1 MATVIYTIQDF
12 DNIKWSDSSF
22 TLPQETTDLINLLTQ
37 QVGAPTY
44 VKTPSFSNKN
54 SNSSNN
60 NDRSCYKKKKRHNEE
75 VNTDDWQALRSF
87 QKTEFVK
94 KEGIEKEIDCIR
106 ALINKLT
113 DKTYDKIIEKLTDTL
128 DIIKD
133 NENCDSVY
141 IDKIGHSIFTMA
153 TSNKFNSNVY
163 ARLANELQTKY
174 EFMTNIVDNNINEFM
189 KLFEDMEFVSPEV
202 DYNKFCEMN
211 IINEKRRAMS
221 LFLINL
227 YKNKVITLDF
237 VFDKIISIQN
247 MIMKEE
253 TMLNESKY
261 MEVNELSENLYIFLT
276 NIPYLTLVS
285 YGGWSQIMDNLLQI
299 KNIDTKK
306 FMGISPKSKFKHMDI
321 LDKLK

>member
-44 VKTPSFSNKN
+44 VKTPSFSN
-54 SNSSNN
+54 N
-60 NDRSCYKKKKRHNEE
+60 NDKSSYKKKKRHIEE
-75 VNTDDWQALRSF
+75 ANIDDWQTLRSF
-87 QKTEFVK
+87 QKTEFIK
-94 KEGIEKEIDCIR
+94 KEGIEKEIDSIR
-106 ALINKLT
+106 VLINKLT
-113 DKTYDKIIEKLTDTL
+113 DKTYDKIIEKLTT
-128 DIIKD
+128 IIDEIKG
-133 NENCDSVY
+133 NENCDNVY

-189 KLFEDMEFVSPEV
+189 KLFEDMEFVSHEV

-221 LFLINL
+221 LFLTNL

-261 MEVNELSENLYIFLT
+261 MEVNELSENLYILLT
-276 NIPYLTLVS
+276 NIPRSTIVS
-285 YGGWSQIMDNLLQI
+285 YRGWSQIMDNLLQI

-306 FMGISPKSKFKHMDI
+306 FMGISSKAKFKHMDI

>member
-12 DNIKWSDSSF
+12 DNIKWSSSTF
-22 TLPQETTDLINLLTQ
+22 TLPEETTNLINLLTQ

-54 SNSSNN
+54 INN
-60 NDRSCYKKKKRHNEE
+60 NDKNSYRKKKRRNEE
-75 VNTDDWQALRSF
+75 ANTADDWQSLRSF

-94 KEGIEKEIDCIR
+94 KEGIEKEIDGIR

-113 DKTYDKIIEKLTDTL
+113 DKTYDRIIEKLTETL
-128 DIIKD
+128 DEIKD
-133 NENCDSVY
+133 NETCDEVY

-163 ARLANELQTKY
+163 AKLASELQSKY
-174 EFMTNIVDNNINEFM
+174 EFMTNIVDNNINEFI
-189 KLFEDMEFVSPEV
+189 KLFENMEFVSPDD
-202 DYNKFCEMN
+202 DYDKFCEMN

-221 LFLINL
+221 LFLTSL
-227 YKNKVITLDF
+227 YKHKVLTLDF
-237 VFDKIISIQN
+237 VFDKIQKVQN

-253 TMLNESKY
+253 TMLHESSR
-261 MEVNELSENLYIFLT
+261 MEVEELSENLYILLT
-276 NIPYLTLVS
+276 NIPFSTLS
-285 YGGWSQIMDNLLQI
+285 SHSEWKQIMDNLLQI
-299 KNIDTKK
+299 KNTDTKAC
-306 FMGISPKSKFKHMDI
+306 MGISPKAKFKHMDI

>member
-12 DNIKWSDSSF
+12 DNIKWSDSTF
-22 TLPQETTDLINLLTQ
+22 TLPEETTNLINLLTQ

-54 SNSSNN
+54 TNN
-60 NDRSCYKKKKRHNEE
+60 NDKNSYRKKKRRNEE
-75 VNTDDWQALRSF
+75 VNTTNDWQPLRSF

-94 KEGIEKEIDCIR
+94 KEGIEKEIDGIR

-113 DKTYDKIIEKLTDTL
+113 DKTYDRIIEKLTETL
-128 DIIKD
+128 DEIKD
-133 NENCDSVY
+133 NETCDEVY

-163 ARLANELQTKY
+163 AKLASELQSKY

-189 KLFEDMEFVSPEV
+189 KLFENMEFVSPDD
-202 DYNKFCEMN
+202 DYDKFCEMN

-221 LFLINL
+221 LFLTSL
-227 YKNKVITLDF
+227 YKHKVLTLDF
-237 VFDKIISIQN
+237 IFDKIQKVQN

-253 TMLNESKY
+253 TMLHESSR
-261 MEVNELSENLYIFLT
+261 MEVEELSENLYILLT
-276 NIPYLTLVS
+276 NIPFSTLS
-285 YGGWSQIMDNLLQI
+285 FHSEWKQIMDNLLQI
-299 KNIDTKK
+299 KNTDTKAC
-306 FMGISPKSKFKHMDI
+306 MGISPKAKFKHMDI

>member
-12 DNIKWSDSSF
+12 DNIKWSDSTF
-22 TLPQETTDLINLLTQ
+22 TLPEETTNLINLLTQ

-44 VKTPSFSNKN
+44 VKTPSFPNKN
-54 SNSSNN
+54 TNN
-60 NDRSCYKKKKRHNEE
+60 NDKNSYRKKKRRNEE
-75 VNTDDWQALRSF
+75 VNTTDDWQSLRSF

-94 KEGIEKEIDCIR
+94 KEGIEKEIDGIR

-113 DKTYDKIIEKLTDTL
+113 DKTYDRIIEKLTETL
-128 DIIKD
+128 DEIKD
-133 NENCDSVY
+133 NETCDEVY

-163 ARLANELQTKY
+163 AKLASELQSKY

-189 KLFEDMEFVSPEV
+189 KLFENMEFVSPDD
-202 DYNKFCEMN
+202 DYDKFCEMN

-221 LFLINL
+221 LFLTSL
-227 YKNKVITLDF
+227 YKHKVLTLDF
-237 VFDKIISIQN
+237 VFDKIQKIQH

-253 TMLNESKY
+253 TMLHESRR
-261 MEVNELSENLYIFLT
+261 MEVEELSENLYILLT
-276 NIPYLTLVS
+276 NIPFSTLS
-285 YGGWSQIMDNLLQI
+285 SHSEWKQIMDNLLQI
-299 KNIDTKK
+299 KNTDTKAC
-306 FMGISPKSKFKHMDI
+306 MGISPKAKFKHMDI

>member
-12 DNIKWSDSSF
+12 DNIKWSDSTF
-22 TLPQETTDLINLLTQ
+22 TLPEETTNLINLLTQ

-54 SNSSNN
+54 TNN
-60 NDRSCYKKKKRHNEE
+60 NDKNSYRKKKRRNEE
-75 VNTDDWQALRSF
+75 VNTADDWQSLRSF

-94 KEGIEKEIDCIR
+94 KEGIEKEIDGIR

-113 DKTYDKIIEKLTDTL
+113 DKTYDRIIEKLTETL
-128 DIIKD
+128 DEIKD
-133 NENCDSVY
+133 NETCDEVY

-163 ARLANELQTKY
+163 AKLASELQSKY

-189 KLFEDMEFVSPEV
+189 KLFENMEFVSPDD
-202 DYNKFCEMN
+202 DYDKFCEMN

-221 LFLINL
+221 LFLTSL
-227 YKNKVITLDF
+227 YKHKVLTLDF
-237 VFDKIISIQN
+237 VFDKIQKIQH

-253 TMLNESKY
+253 TMLNESSR
-261 MEVNELSENLYIFLT
+261 MEVEELSENLYILLT
-276 NIPYLTLVS
+276 NIPFSTLS
-285 YGGWSQIMDNLLQI
+285 SHSEWKQIMDNLLQI
-299 KNIDTKK
+299 KNTDTKAC
-306 FMGISPKSKFKHMDI
+306 MGISPKAKFKHMDI

>member
-12 DNIKWSDSSF
+12 DNIKWSDSTF
-22 TLPQETTDLINLLTQ
+22 TLPEETTNLINLLTQ

-44 VKTPSFSNKN
+44 VKTPSFPNKN
-54 SNSSNN
+54 TNN
-60 NDRSCYKKKKRHNEE
+60 NDKNSYRKKKRRNEE
-75 VNTDDWQALRSF
+75 VNTTDDWQSLRSF

-94 KEGIEKEIDCIR
+94 KEGIEKEIDGIR

-113 DKTYDKIIEKLTDTL
+113 DKTYDRIIEKLTETL
-128 DIIKD
+128 DEIKD
-133 NENCDSVY
+133 NETCDEVY

-163 ARLANELQTKY
+163 AKLANELQSKY

-189 KLFEDMEFVSPEV
+189 KLFENMEFVSPDD
-202 DYNKFCEMN
+202 DYDKFCEMN

-221 LFLINL
+221 LFLTSL
-227 YKNKVITLDF
+227 YKHKVLTLDF
-237 VFDKIISIQN
+237 VFDKIQKVQN

-253 TMLNESKY
+253 TMLHESSR
-261 MEVNELSENLYIFLT
+261 MEVEELSENLYILLT
-276 NIPYLTLVS
+276 NIPFSTLS
-285 YGGWSQIMDNLLQI
+285 SHSEWKQIMDNLLQI
-299 KNIDTKK
+299 KNTDTKAC
-306 FMGISPKSKFKHMDI
+306 MGISPKAKFKHMDI

>member
-12 DNIKWSDSSF
+12 DNIKWSDSTF
-22 TLPQETTDLINLLTQ
+22 TLPEETTNLINLLTQ

-54 SNSSNN
+54 TNN
-60 NDRSCYKKKKRHNEE
+60 NDKNSYRKKKRRNEE
-75 VNTDDWQALRSF
+75 VNTTDDWQSLRSF

-94 KEGIEKEIDCIR
+94 KEGIEKEIDGIR

-113 DKTYDKIIEKLTDTL
+113 DKTYDRIIEKLTETL
-128 DIIKD
+128 DEIKD
-133 NENCDSVY
+133 NETCDEVY

-163 ARLANELQTKY
+163 AKLASELQSKY

-189 KLFEDMEFVSPEV
+189 KLFENMEFVSPDD
-202 DYNKFCEMN
+202 DYDKFCEMN

-221 LFLINL
+221 LFLTSL
-227 YKNKVITLDF
+227 YKHKVLTLDF
-237 VFDKIISIQN
+237 IFDKIQKIQH

-253 TMLNESKY
+253 TMLHESSR
-261 MEVNELSENLYIFLT
+261 MEVEELSENLYILLT
-276 NIPYLTLVS
+276 NIPFSTLS
-285 YGGWSQIMDNLLQI
+285 SHSEWKQIMDNLLQI
-299 KNIDTKK
+299 KNTDTKTC
-306 FMGISPKSKFKHMDI
+306 MGISPKAKFKHMDI

>member
-12 DNIKWSDSSF
+12 DNIKWSDSTF
-22 TLPQETTDLINLLTQ
+22 TLPEETTNLINLLTQ

-54 SNSSNN
+54 TNN
-60 NDRSCYKKKKRHNEE
+60 NDKNSYRKKKRRNEE
-75 VNTDDWQALRSF
+75 VNTADDWQSLRSF

-94 KEGIEKEIDCIR
+94 KEGIEKEIDGIR

-113 DKTYDKIIEKLTDTL
+113 DKTYDRIIEKLTETL
-128 DIIKD
+128 DEIKD
-133 NENCDSVY
+133 NETCDEVY
-141 IDKIGHSIFTMA
+141 IDKIGHFIFTMA

-163 ARLANELQTKY
+163 AKLANQLQSKY

-189 KLFEDMEFVSPEV
+189 KLFENMEFVSPDD
-202 DYNKFCEMN
+202 DYDKFCEMN

-221 LFLINL
+221 LFLTSL
-227 YKNKVITLDF
+227 YKHKVLTLDF
-237 VFDKIISIQN
+237 VFDKIQKVQN

-253 TMLNESKY
+253 TMLHESSR
-261 MEVNELSENLYIFLT
+261 MEVEELSENLYILLT
-276 NIPYLTLVS
+276 NISFSTLS
-285 YGGWSQIMDNLLQI
+285 SHSEWKQIMDNLLQI
-299 KNIDTKK
+299 KNTDTKAC
-306 FMGISPKSKFKHMDI
+306 MGISPKAKFKHMDI

>member
-12 DNIKWSDSSF
+12 DNIKWSDSTF

-54 SNSSNN
+54 STIN
-60 NDRSCYKKKKRHNEE
+60 NDKNSYRKKKRRNEE
-75 VNTDDWQALRSF
+75 VNTPDDWQSLRSF

-94 KEGIEKEIDCIR
+94 KEGIEKEIDGIR

-113 DKTYDKIIEKLTDTL
+113 DKTYDKIIEKLTTIL
-128 DIIKD
+128 DEIKD
-133 NENCDSVY
+133 NENCDDIY

-211 IINEKRRAMS
+211 IVNEKRRAMS
-221 LFLINL
+221 LFLTSL
-227 YKNKVITLDF
+227 YKNNVITLDF

-276 NIPYLTLVS
+276 SIPYSTLVS
-285 YGGWSQIMDNLLQI
+285 YSGWSQIMDNLLQI

>member
-12 DNIKWSDSSF
+12 DNIKWSDSTF

-54 SNSSNN
+54 STIN
-60 NDRSCYKKKKRHNEE
+60 NDKNSYRKKKRRNEE
-75 VNTDDWQALRSF
+75 VNTPDDWQSLRSF

-94 KEGIEKEIDCIR
+94 KEGIEKEIDGIR

-113 DKTYDKIIEKLTDTL
+113 DKTYDKIVEKLTTIL
-128 DIIKD
+128 DEIKD
-133 NENCDSVY
+133 NENCDDIY

-211 IINEKRRAMS
+211 IVNEKRRAMS
-221 LFLINL
+221 LFLTSL
-227 YKNKVITLDF
+227 YKNNVITLDF

-276 NIPYLTLVS
+276 SIPYSTLVS
-285 YGGWSQIMDNLLQI
+285 YSGWSQIMDNLLQI

>member
-60 NDRSCYKKKKRHNEE
+60 NDRSSYKKKKRHNEE
-75 VNTDDWQALRSF
+75 VNTDDWQTLRSF

-221 LFLINL
+221 LFLTNL

-247 MIMKEE
+247 MIMEEE

-276 NIPYLTLVS
+276 SIPYSTLVS
-285 YGGWSQIMDNLLQI
+285 YSGWGQIMDNLLQI

>member
-1 MATVIYTIQDF
+1 MTTVIYTIQDF

-22 TLPQETTDLINLLTQ
+22 TLPQVTTDLINLLTQ

-54 SNSSNN
+54 TNN
-60 NDRSCYKKKKRHNEE
+60 NDKNSYRKKKRRNEE
-75 VNTDDWQALRSF
+75 ANTTDDWQSLRSF

-94 KEGIEKEIDCIR
+94 KEGIEKEIDGIR

-113 DKTYDKIIEKLTDTL
+113 DKTYDRIIEKLTETL
-128 DIIKD
+128 DEIKD
-133 NENCDSVY
+133 NETCDGVY
-141 IDKIGHSIFTMA
+141 IDKIGHFIFTMA

-163 ARLANELQTKY
+163 AKLANELQSKY

-189 KLFEDMEFVSPEV
+189 NLFENMEFVSPDD
-202 DYNKFCEMN
+202 DYDKFCEMN

-221 LFLINL
+221 LFLTSL
-227 YKNKVITLDF
+227 YKHKVLTLDF
-237 VFDKIISIQN
+237 VFDKIQKVQN

-253 TMLNESKY
+253 TMLNESSR
-261 MEVNELSENLYIFLT
+261 MEVEELSENLYILLT
-276 NIPYLTLVS
+276 NIPFSTLVS
-285 YGGWSQIMDNLLQI
+285 HSEWKQIMNNLLQI
-299 KNIDTKK
+299 KNTDTKV
-306 FMGISPKSKFKHMDI
+306 FMGISPKTKFKHMDI

>member
-1 MATVIYTIQDF
+1 MTVVIYTIQDF
-12 DNIKWSDSSF
+12 DNIKWSNSTF
-22 TLPQETTDLINLLTQ
+22 TLPEETTNLINLLTQ

-54 SNSSNN
+54 TNN
-60 NDRSCYKKKKRHNEE
+60 NDKNSYRKKKRRNEE
-75 VNTDDWQALRSF
+75 VNTADDWQSLRSF

-94 KEGIEKEIDCIR
+94 KEGIEKEIDGIR

-113 DKTYDKIIEKLTDTL
+113 DKTYDRIIEKLTETL
-128 DIIKD
+128 DEIKD
-133 NENCDSVY
+133 NETCDEVY

-163 ARLANELQTKY
+163 AKLASELQSKY

-189 KLFEDMEFVSPEV
+189 KLFENMEFVSPDD
-202 DYNKFCEMN
+202 DYDKFCEMN

-221 LFLINL
+221 LFLTSL
-227 YKNKVITLDF
+227 YKHKVLTLDF
-237 VFDKIISIQN
+237 VFDKIQKIQH

-253 TMLNESKY
+253 TMLHESSR
-261 MEVNELSENLYIFLT
+261 MEVEELSENLYILLT
-276 NIPYLTLVS
+276 NIPFSTLS
-285 YGGWSQIMDNLLQI
+285 SHSEWKQIMDNLLQI
-299 KNIDTKK
+299 KNTDTKTC
-306 FMGISPKSKFKHMDI
+306 MGISPKAKFKHMDI

>member
-12 DNIKWSDSSF
+12 DNIKWSDSTF

-37 QVGAPTY
+37 QVGVPTY

-54 SNSSNN
+54 STIN
-60 NDRSCYKKKKRHNEE
+60 NDKNSYRKKKRRNEE
-75 VNTDDWQALRSF
+75 VNTPDDWQSLRSF

-94 KEGIEKEIDCIR
+94 KEGIEKEIDGIR

-113 DKTYDKIIEKLTDTL
+113 DKTYDKIIEKLTTIL
-128 DIIKD
+128 DEIKD
-133 NENCDSVY
+133 NENCDDIY

-211 IINEKRRAMS
+211 IVNEKRRAMS
-221 LFLINL
+221 LFLTSL
-227 YKNKVITLDF
+227 YKNNVITLDF

-247 MIMKEE
+247 MIMEEE

-276 NIPYLTLVS
+276 SIPYSTLVS
-285 YGGWSQIMDNLLQI
+285 YSGWSQIMDNLLQI

>member
-12 DNIKWSDSSF
+12 DNIKWSDSTF
-22 TLPQETTDLINLLTQ
+22 TLPEETTNLINLLTQ

-44 VKTPSFSNKN
+44 VKTPSFPNKN
-54 SNSSNN
+54 TNN
-60 NDRSCYKKKKRHNEE
+60 NDKNSYRKKKRRNEE
-75 VNTDDWQALRSF
+75 VNTTDDWQSLRSF

-94 KEGIEKEIDCIR
+94 KEGIEKEIDGIR

-113 DKTYDKIIEKLTDTL
+113 DKTYDRIIEKLTETL
-128 DIIKD
+128 DEIKD
-133 NENCDSVY
+133 NETCDEVY

-163 ARLANELQTKY
+163 AKLASELQSKY

-189 KLFEDMEFVSPEV
+189 KLFENMEFVSP
-202 DYNKFCEMN
+202 DDNYDKFCEMN

-221 LFLINL
+221 LFLTSL
-227 YKNKVITLDF
+227 YKHKVLTLDF
-237 VFDKIISIQN
+237 VFDKIQKVQN

-253 TMLNESKY
+253 TMLHESSR
-261 MEVNELSENLYIFLT
+261 MEVEELSENLYILLT
-276 NIPYLTLVS
+276 NIPFSTLS
-285 YGGWSQIMDNLLQI
+285 SHSEWKQIMDNLLQI
-299 KNIDTKK
+299 KNTDTKAC
-306 FMGISPKSKFKHMDI
+306 MGISPKAKFKHMDI

>member
-44 VKTPSFSNKN
+44 IKTPSFSN
-54 SNSSNN
+54 N
-60 NDRSCYKKKKRHNEE
+60 NDKSSYKKKKRCSSEI
-75 VNTDDWQALRSF
+75 NTDDWQSLRSF
-87 QKTEFVK
+87 QKTEFIK
-94 KEGIEKEIDCIR
+94 KEGIEKEIDSIR
-106 ALINKLT
+106 VLINKLT
-113 DKTYDKIIEKLTDTL
+113 DKTYDKIIEKLTT
-128 DIIKD
+128 IIDEIKG
-133 NENCDSVY
+133 NENCDNVY

-189 KLFEDMEFVSPEV
+189 KLFENMEFVSPEA

-221 LFLINL
+221 LFLTNL

-253 TMLNESKY
+253 TMLNESNY
-261 MEVNELSENLYIFLT
+261 MEVNELSENLYILLT
-276 NIPYLTLVS
+276 NIPRSTIVS
-285 YGGWSQIMDNLLQI
+285 YRGWSQIMDNLLQI
-299 KNIDTKK
+299 KNTDTKK

-321 LDKLK
+321 LDKFK

>member
-54 SNSSNN
+54 DKSS
-60 NDRSCYKKKKRHNEE
+60 YKKKKRHAEE
-75 VNTDDWQALRSF
+75 TNIDDWQTLRSF
-87 QKTEFVK
+87 QKTEFIK

-211 IINEKRRAMS
+211 IINEKRRAMT
-221 LFLINL
+221 LFLTNL
-227 YKNKVITLDF
+227 YKNNVITLDF

-247 MIMKEE
+247 MIMEEE

-276 NIPYLTLVS
+276 SIPYSTLVS
-285 YGGWSQIMDNLLQI
+285 YSGWGQIMDNLLQI

-306 FMGISPKSKFKHMDI
+306 FMGISSKSKFKHMDI

>member
-12 DNIKWSDSSF
+12 DNIKWSSSTF
-22 TLPQETTDLINLLTQ
+22 TLPEETTNLINLLTQ

-54 SNSSNN
+54 INN
-60 NDRSCYKKKKRHNEE
+60 NDKNSYRKKKRRNEE
-75 VNTDDWQALRSF
+75 ANTTDDWQSLRSF

-94 KEGIEKEIDCIR
+94 KEGIEKEIDGIR

-113 DKTYDKIIEKLTDTL
+113 DKTYDRIIEKLTETL
-128 DIIKD
+128 DEIKD
-133 NENCDSVY
+133 NETCDEVY

-163 ARLANELQTKY
+163 AKLASELQSKY

-189 KLFEDMEFVSPEV
+189 KLFENMEFVSP
-202 DYNKFCEMN
+202 DDNYDKFCEMN

-221 LFLINL
+221 LFLTSL
-227 YKNKVITLDF
+227 YKHKVLTLDF
-237 VFDKIISIQN
+237 VFDKIQKVQN

-253 TMLNESKY
+253 TMLHESSR
-261 MEVNELSENLYIFLT
+261 MEVEELSENLYILLT
-276 NIPYLTLVS
+276 NIPFSTLS
-285 YGGWSQIMDNLLQI
+285 SHSEWKQIMDNLLQI
-299 KNIDTKK
+299 KNTDTKAC
-306 FMGISPKSKFKHMDI
+306 MGISPKAKFKHMDI

>member
-12 DNIKWSDSSF
+12 DNIKWSDSTF

-54 SNSSNN
+54 STIN
-60 NDRSCYKKKKRHNEE
+60 NDKNSYRKKKRRNEE
-75 VNTDDWQALRSF
+75 VNTPDDWQSLRSF

-94 KEGIEKEIDCIR
+94 KEGIEKEIDGIR

-113 DKTYDKIIEKLTDTL
+113 DKTYDKIIEKLTTIL
-128 DIIKD
+128 DEIKD
-133 NENCDSVY
+133 NENCDDIY

-174 EFMTNIVDNNINEFM
+174 EFITNIVDNNINEFM

-211 IINEKRRAMS
+211 IVNEKRRAMS
-221 LFLINL
+221 LFLTSL
-227 YKNKVITLDF
+227 YKNNVITLDF

-247 MIMKEE
+247 MIMEEE

-276 NIPYLTLVS
+276 SIPYSTLVS
-285 YGGWSQIMDNLLQI
+285 YSGWSQIMDNLLQI

>member
-12 DNIKWSDSSF
+12 DNIKWSDSTF

-54 SNSSNN
+54 STIN
-60 NDRSCYKKKKRHNEE
+60 NDKNSYRKKKRRNEE
-75 VNTDDWQALRSF
+75 VNTPDDWQSLRSF

-94 KEGIEKEIDCIR
+94 KEGIEKEIDGIR

-113 DKTYDKIIEKLTDTL
+113 DKTYDKIVEKLTTIL
-128 DIIKD
+128 DEIKD
-133 NENCDSVY
+133 NENCDDIY

-221 LFLINL
+221 LFLTNL

-276 NIPYLTLVS
+276 SIPYSTLVS
-285 YGGWSQIMDNLLQI
+285 YSGWSQIMDNLLQI

>member
-44 VKTPSFSNKN
+44 VKTPSFSN
-54 SNSSNN
+54 N
-60 NDRSCYKKKKRHNEE
+60 NDKSSYKKKKRHIEE
-75 VNTDDWQALRSF
+75 ANIDDWQSLRSF

-94 KEGIEKEIDCIR
+94 KEGIEKEIDGIR

-113 DKTYDKIIEKLTDTL
+113 DKTYDKIIEKLTDTI
-128 DIIKD
+128 DQIKD
-133 NENCDSVY
+133 NENYDSVY

-221 LFLINL
+221 LFLTNL

-247 MIMKEE
+247 MIMEEE

-276 NIPYLTLVS
+276 SIPYSTLVS
-285 YGGWSQIMDNLLQI
+285 YSGWGQIMDNLLQI

>member
-60 NDRSCYKKKKRHNEE
+60 NDRSSYKKKKRHNEE

-163 ARLANELQTKY
+163 ARLTNELQTKY

>member
-1 MATVIYTIQDF
+1 M
-12 DNIKWSDSSF
+12 
-22 TLPQETTDLINLLTQ
+22 
-37 QVGAPTY
+37 
-44 VKTPSFSNKN
+44 
-54 SNSSNN
+54 
-60 NDRSCYKKKKRHNEE
+60 
-75 VNTDDWQALRSF
+75 
-87 QKTEFVK
+87 
-94 KEGIEKEIDCIR
+94 
-106 ALINKLT
+106 INKLT
-113 DKTYDKIIEKLTDTL
+113 DKTYDKIIEKLTTIL
-128 DIIKD
+128 DEIKD
-133 NENCDSVY
+133 NENCDDIY

-211 IINEKRRAMS
+211 IVNEKRRAMS
-221 LFLINL
+221 LFLTSL
-227 YKNKVITLDF
+227 YKNNVITLDF

-276 NIPYLTLVS
+276 SIPYSTLVS
-285 YGGWSQIMDNLLQI
+285 YSGWGQIMDNLLQI

>member
-12 DNIKWSDSSF
+12 DNIKWSDSTF
-22 TLPQETTDLINLLTQ
+22 TLPEETTNLINLLTQ

-54 SNSSNN
+54 TNN
-60 NDRSCYKKKKRHNEE
+60 NDKNSYRKKKRRNEE
-75 VNTDDWQALRSF
+75 VNTADDWQSLRSF

-94 KEGIEKEIDCIR
+94 KEGIEKEIDGIR

-113 DKTYDKIIEKLTDTL
+113 DKTYDRIIEKLTETL
-128 DIIKD
+128 DEIKD
-133 NENCDSVY
+133 NETCDEVY

-163 ARLANELQTKY
+163 AKLASELQSKY

-189 KLFEDMEFVSPEV
+189 KLFENMEFVSPDD
-202 DYNKFCEMN
+202 DYDKFCEMN

-221 LFLINL
+221 LFLTSL
-227 YKNKVITLDF
+227 YKHKVLTLDF
-237 VFDKIISIQN
+237 VFDKIQKIQH

-253 TMLNESKY
+253 TMLHESSR
-261 MEVNELSENLYIFLT
+261 MEVEELSENLYILLT
-276 NIPYLTLVS
+276 NIPFSTLS
-285 YGGWSQIMDNLLQI
+285 SHSEWKQIMDNLLQI
-299 KNIDTKK
+299 KNTDTKTC
-306 FMGISPKSKFKHMDI
+306 MGISPKAKFKHMDI

>member
-54 SNSSNN
+54 SNSSIN
-60 NDRSCYKKKKRHNEE
+60 NDRSSYKKKKRHNEE
-75 VNTDDWQALRSF
+75 VNTDDWKTLRSF

-221 LFLINL
+221 LFLTNL

-247 MIMKEE
+247 MIMEEE

-276 NIPYLTLVS
+276 SIPYSTLVS
-285 YGGWSQIMDNLLQI
+285 YSGWGQIMDNLLQI

-306 FMGISPKSKFKHMDI
+306 FMGISSKSKFKHMDI

>member
-12 DNIKWSDSSF
+12 DNIKWSDSTF
-22 TLPQETTDLINLLTQ
+22 TLPEETTNLINLLTQ

-54 SNSSNN
+54 TNN
-60 NDRSCYKKKKRHNEE
+60 NDKNSYRKKKRRNEE
-75 VNTDDWQALRSF
+75 VNTTDDWQSLRSF

-94 KEGIEKEIDCIR
+94 KEGIEKEIDGIR

-113 DKTYDKIIEKLTDTL
+113 DKTYDRIIEKLTETL
-128 DIIKD
+128 DEIKD
-133 NENCDSVY
+133 NETCDEVY

-163 ARLANELQTKY
+163 AKLASELQSKY

-189 KLFEDMEFVSPEV
+189 KLFENMEFVSPDD
-202 DYNKFCEMN
+202 DYDKFCEMN

-221 LFLINL
+221 LFLTSL
-227 YKNKVITLDF
+227 YKHKVLTLDF
-237 VFDKIISIQN
+237 VFDKIQKVQN

-253 TMLNESKY
+253 TMLHESSR
-261 MEVNELSENLYIFLT
+261 MEVEELSENLYILLT
-276 NIPYLTLVS
+276 NIPFSTLS
-285 YGGWSQIMDNLLQI
+285 SHSEWKQIMDNLLQI
-299 KNIDTKK
+299 KNTDTKAC
-306 FMGISPKSKFKHMDI
+306 MGISPKAKFKHMDI

>member
-12 DNIKWSDSSF
+12 DNIKWSDSTF
-22 TLPQETTDLINLLTQ
+22 TLPQETTDLISLLTQ

-54 SNSSNN
+54 SSNN
-60 NDRSCYKKKKRHNEE
+60 NDRSCYKKKKRRNEE
-75 VNTDDWQALRSF
+75 VDTDDWQSLRSF

-94 KEGIEKEIDCIR
+94 KEGIEKEIDGIR

-128 DIIKD
+128 DKIKD
-133 NENCDSVY
+133 NENYDSVY

-174 EFMTNIVDNNINEFM
+174 DFMTNIVDNNINEFM
-189 KLFEDMEFVSPEV
+189 KLFEDMEFIAPEV
-202 DYNKFCEMN
+202 DYDKFCEMN

-227 YKNKVITLDF
+227 YKNKVLTLDF

-276 NIPYLTLVS
+276 SIPYSTLVS
-285 YGGWSQIMDNLLQI
+285 YSGWSQIMDNLLQI

-306 FMGISPKSKFKHMDI
+306 FVGISSKSKFKHMDI

>member
-12 DNIKWSDSSF
+12 DNIKWSDSTF
-22 TLPQETTDLINLLTQ
+22 TLPEETTNLINLLTQ

-54 SNSSNN
+54 TNN
-60 NDRSCYKKKKRHNEE
+60 NDKNSYRKKKRRNEE
-75 VNTDDWQALRSF
+75 VNTTDDWQSLRSF

-94 KEGIEKEIDCIR
+94 KEGIEKEIDGIR

-113 DKTYDKIIEKLTDTL
+113 DKTYDRIIEKLTETL
-128 DIIKD
+128 DEIKD
-133 NENCDSVY
+133 NKTCDEVY

-163 ARLANELQTKY
+163 AKLASELQSKY

-189 KLFEDMEFVSPEV
+189 KLFENMEFVSPDD
-202 DYNKFCEMN
+202 DYDKFCEMN

-221 LFLINL
+221 LFLTSL
-227 YKNKVITLDF
+227 YKHKVLTLDF
-237 VFDKIISIQN
+237 VFDKIQKIQH

-253 TMLNESKY
+253 TMLHESRR
-261 MEVNELSENLYIFLT
+261 MEVEELSENLYILLT
-276 NIPYLTLVS
+276 NIPFSTLS
-285 YGGWSQIMDNLLQI
+285 SHSEWKQIMDNLLQI
-299 KNIDTKK
+299 KNTDTKAC
-306 FMGISPKSKFKHMDI
+306 MGISPKAKFKHMDI

>member
-12 DNIKWSDSSF
+12 DNIKWSDSTF

-54 SNSSNN
+54 STIN
-60 NDRSCYKKKKRHNEE
+60 NDKNSYRKKKRRNEE
-75 VNTDDWQALRSF
+75 VNTPDDWQSLRSF

-94 KEGIEKEIDCIR
+94 KEGIEKEIDGIR

-113 DKTYDKIIEKLTDTL
+113 DKTYDKIIEKLTTIL
-128 DIIKD
+128 DEIKD
-133 NENCDSVY
+133 NENCDDIY

-211 IINEKRRAMS
+211 IVNEKRRAMS
-221 LFLINL
+221 LFLTNL

-247 MIMKEE
+247 MIMEEE

-276 NIPYLTLVS
+276 SIPYSTLVS
-285 YGGWSQIMDNLLQI
+285 YSGWSQIMDNLLQI

>member
-22 TLPQETTDLINLLTQ
+22 KLPEETTNLINLLTQ

-44 VKTPSFSNKN
+44 VKTPSFPNKN
-54 SNSSNN
+54 TNN
-60 NDRSCYKKKKRHNEE
+60 NDKNSYRKKKRRNEE
-75 VNTDDWQALRSF
+75 VNTTDDWQSLRSF

-94 KEGIEKEIDCIR
+94 KEGIEKEIDGIR

-113 DKTYDKIIEKLTDTL
+113 DKTYDRIIEKLTETL
-128 DIIKD
+128 DEIKD
-133 NENCDSVY
+133 NKTCDEVY

-163 ARLANELQTKY
+163 AKLASELQSKY

-189 KLFEDMEFVSPEV
+189 KLFENMEFVSPDD
-202 DYNKFCEMN
+202 DYDKFCEMN

-221 LFLINL
+221 LFLTSL
-227 YKNKVITLDF
+227 YKHKVLTLDF
-237 VFDKIISIQN
+237 VFDKIQKVQN

-253 TMLNESKY
+253 TMLHESSR
-261 MEVNELSENLYIFLT
+261 MEVEELSENLYILLT
-276 NIPYLTLVS
+276 NIPFSTLS
-285 YGGWSQIMDNLLQI
+285 SHSEWKQIMDNLLQI
-299 KNIDTKK
+299 KNTDTKEC
-306 FMGISPKSKFKHMDI
+306 MGISPKAKFKHMDI
-321 LDKLK
+321 LDKLM

>member
-12 DNIKWSDSSF
+12 DNIKWSDSTF
-22 TLPQETTDLINLLTQ
+22 TLPEETTNLINLLTQ

-54 SNSSNN
+54 TNN
-60 NDRSCYKKKKRHNEE
+60 NDKNSYRKKKRRNEE
-75 VNTDDWQALRSF
+75 VNTADDWQSLRSF

-94 KEGIEKEIDCIR
+94 KEGIEKEIDGIR

-113 DKTYDKIIEKLTDTL
+113 DKTYDLIIEKLTETL
-128 DIIKD
+128 DEIKD
-133 NENCDSVY
+133 NETCDEVY

-163 ARLANELQTKY
+163 AKLASELQSKY

-189 KLFEDMEFVSPEV
+189 KLFENMEFVSPDD
-202 DYNKFCEMN
+202 DYDKFCEMN

-221 LFLINL
+221 LFLTSL
-227 YKNKVITLDF
+227 YKHKVLTLDF
-237 VFDKIISIQN
+237 IFDKIQKVQN

-253 TMLNESKY
+253 TMLHESSR
-261 MEVNELSENLYIFLT
+261 MEVEELSENLYILLT
-276 NIPYLTLVS
+276 NIPFSTLS
-285 YGGWSQIMDNLLQI
+285 FHSEWKQIMDNLLQI
-299 KNIDTKK
+299 KNTDTKAC
-306 FMGISPKSKFKHMDI
+306 MGISPKAKFKHMDI